1 LIEDEQEQRQGAEA
15 GPAAELLAV
24 TRRRRGRRGSIGR
37 AAGRQQL
44 AQEDVVVLIV
54 FGVAGE
60 LMRVVGG
67 VP

>member
-1 LIEDEQEQRQGAEA
+1 
-15 GPAAELLAV
+15 V
-24 TRRRRGRRGSIGR
+24 RRGSIGR

-67 VP
+67 EP